1 MALIA
6 GTCLTA
12 QAVANPVVVN
22 LKAVWNANPETDLLG
37 YEFNNYTLNGSVTN
51 IYYDTANLKF
61 DLGSTNPSILPATPQ
76 ILLFPYTFYSDV
88 PVGTVGF
95 KMRAVNINAV
105 VGALSTEAIYNY
117 NIDMTPPAA
126 VTGLVISKP

>member
-1 MALIA
+1 MALVV

-22 LKAVWNANPETDLLG
+22 LKAVWNANPEVDIFG
-37 YEFNNYTLNGSVTN
+37 YEFNNSTLNGSIVN
-51 IYYDTANLKF
+51 IYYDTATLKF

-76 ILLFPYTFYSDV
+76 ILLFPFTFYSDV

-95 KMRAVNINAV
+95 KMRAINDNAIVGSWSAESIYSYNINV
-105 VGALSTEAIYNY
+105 
-117 NIDMTPPAA
+117 TPPAA